1 MSNLTPL
8 TTFGV
13 LVFLLI
19 VAVAYGYNHPRV
31 IPNHP
36 GILVCGQGTKE
47 LFELPYARAEIDD
60 TGRWTLYSTTGQK
73 LLYKQAMTTD
83 CIAFPGA
90 KEKKHEDE
98 EVERPL
104 PSTPQA
110 QLPIIKT

>member
-1 MSNLTPL
+1 MSKITPL

-19 VAVAYGYNHPRV
+19 VVLAYGYNHPRV

-36 GILVCGQGTKE
+36 GTLVCGQGTKE
-47 LFELPYARAEIDD
+47 LFELPYARAEIS
-60 TGRWTLYSTTGQK
+60 GELWTLYSTAGQK

-90 KEKKHEDE
+90 KEKKHGDE

>member
-1 MSNLTPL
+1 MSKQLL
-8 TTFGV
+8 SL
-13 LVFLLI
+13 LV
-19 VAVAYGYNHPRV
+19 VAVCVSGIALAYNLHHE
-31 IPNHP
+31 IPKNHP
-36 GILVCGQGTKE
+36 GTLVCGQGMKE

-60 TGRWTLYSTTGQK
+60 VGRWTLYSTTGQK

-110 QLPIIKT
+110 QLPVIQT